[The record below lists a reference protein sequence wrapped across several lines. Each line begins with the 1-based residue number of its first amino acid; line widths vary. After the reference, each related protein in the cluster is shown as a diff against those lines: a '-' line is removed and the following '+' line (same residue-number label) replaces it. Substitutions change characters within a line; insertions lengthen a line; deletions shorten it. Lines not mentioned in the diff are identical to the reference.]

1 MDTKRIQQ
9 LVTQYTKTEIATNSR
24 KREHVYARAIYF
36 KLCKDLTQLTLK
48 EIGQTLN
55 KTHATVIHS
64 INNIFPAIKL
74 YDKKLYNVYAELTNN
89 DEMPIEQRYMH
100 LKEKY
105 NKLKQQKLPIQYT
118 NLINIIGQI
127 PNNEIQNAELRFNTI
142 KNMLVNKNKQ

>member
-1 MDTKRIQQ
+1 MDTKKIHK
-9 LVTQYTKTEIATNSR
+9 LVTQYTKTEIASNTR
-24 KREHVYARAIYF
+24 KRQNVYARAIYF
-36 KLCKDLTQLTLK
+36 KLCKELTKLTLK

-55 KTHATVIHS
+55 KTHATVLHS

-74 YDKKLYNVYAELTNN
+74 YDKKLYKIYTELTNN
-89 DEMPIEQRYMH
+89 DEMPIEQRYAH

-105 NKLKQQKLPIQYT
+105 NNLKKQNLPIQYS

-142 KNMLVNKNKQ
+142 KDMLVNKNKQ